1 MSKKKHEVP
10 EELLAGLLANYKNP
24 EDLIGEEGLLK
35 HLTKLVVERALEAE
49 LSEHLGHGKHESVA
63 NDTGNTRNGKSRK
76 TLKGNLVSCRL
87 KFPVTVMAALSRSWC
102 PNIRRVGRGST
113 TRLFRCMPEA

>member
-1 MSKKKHEVP
+1 MSKKKHDVP

-49 LSEHLGHGKHESVA
+49 LSEHLGHEKHGSVA
-63 NDTGNTRNGKSRK
+63 NESDNTRNGKSRK
-76 TLKGNLVSCRL
+76 TLKGEFGELPIEVPRDRHGSFEPKLVT
-87 KFPVTVMAALSRSWC
+87 KHQ
-102 PNIRRVGRGST
+102 
-113 TRLFRCMPEA
+113 TR

>member
-1 MSKKKHEVP
+1 MSKKKHDVP

-49 LSEHLGHGKHESVA
+49 LSDHLGHGKHESVA
-63 NDTGNTRNGKSRK
+63 KTQAILGTAGVARRSRA
-76 TLKGNLVSCRL
+76 NLASCRL
-87 KFPVTVMAALSRSWC
+87 KFPVTVMVASSRGW
-102 PNIRRVGRGST
+102 
-113 TRLFRCMPEA
+113 